1 MKGKNQKASKTL
13 LSENWPFSQ
22 SIIDLHPE
30 DSQKQMS
37 QILMSDTRNVISWDG
52 NCKIYWGNL
61 NLNFKEWIKINPKK
75 IPCASSFDIGTKIRG
90 EKFYRFINWSF
101 TFSHP
106 RLSCP
111 CPVQTWWCTTI
122 FKTFLSIV
130 QPLGRL
136 WTWPWPWPWQ
146 STKIM
151 VKEMTQ
157 QFENM
162 KPNDHRWRL
171 FMQNRSQLSI
181 LAPDQSRRK
190 ETQARPMA
198 ILLCI
203 PSLNITRPHSTSSC
217 CPVYQWTLPTFKFHY
232 KKDQSCKVHK
242 SKKTTKLK
250 HDGLEEFRSN
260 RIFDVALY
268 IQNSRRPDH
277 GSPSSFNCWGAF
289 SFLTSSLFSL
299 GFFVLIRKSCLTHL
313 WPSSKKNFRW
323 DSKTSCWT
331 ATTIST
337 HTRRS
342 SWKWSGIST
351 RS

>member
-1 MKGKNQKASKTL
+1 MLFPGTETAKYIEAIWISISKNESR
-13 LSENWPFSQ
+13 
-22 SIIDLHPE
+22 SI
-30 DSQKQMS
+30 
-37 QILMSDTRNVISWDG
+37 
-52 NCKIYWGNL
+52 
-61 NLNFKEWIKINPKK
+61 PKK
-75 IPCASSFDIGTKIRG
+75 IVRSFDIGTKIRG
-90 EKFYRFINWSF
+90 EMFYRFINWSF

-111 CPVQTWWCTTI
+111 VQTWWCSTI

-203 PSLNITRPHSTSSC
+203 PSLSITGLHSISTC
-217 CPVYQWTLPTFKFHY
+217 CPVYLWTLPTFKFPY
-232 KKDQSCKVHK
+232 KKKQSKLKSSQKQENNKIETWWLGGVPRQPHLWCYSVYSKLTPSRSWK
-242 SKKTTKLK
+242 SK
-250 HDGLEEFRSN
+250 
-260 RIFDVALY
+260 
-268 IQNSRRPDH
+268 
-277 GSPSSFNCWGAF
+277 
-289 SFLTSSLFSL
+289 FLQLLRCLLLLDFFFVFLVSLF
-299 GFFVLIRKSCLTHL
+299 
-313 WPSSKKNFRW
+313 
-323 DSKTSCWT
+323 
-331 ATTIST
+331 
-337 HTRRS
+337 
-342 SWKWSGIST
+342 
-351 RS
+351 

>member
-1 MKGKNQKASKTL
+1 
-13 LSENWPFSQ
+13 
-22 SIIDLHPE
+22 
-30 DSQKQMS
+30 
-37 QILMSDTRNVISWDG
+37 MSDTRNVISWDG
-52 NCKIYWGNL
+52 YCKIYWGNL
-61 NLNFKEWIKINPKK
+61 NLNFKEWIEINSKK
-75 IPCASSFDIGTKIRG
+75 NPCAFSFDRGAKIRG
-90 EKFYRFINWSF
+90 EMFYRFINWSF

-111 CPVQTWWCTTI
+111 VQTWWCSTI

-181 LAPDQSRRK
+181 LAPDQSLRK

-203 PSLNITRPHSTSSC
+203 PSLSITGLHSISTC
-217 CPVYQWTLPTFKFHY
+217 CPVYLWTLPTFKFPY
-232 KKDQSCKVHK
+232 KKKQSKLKSSQKQENNKIETWWLGGVPRQPHLWCYFIYSKLTPSRSWK
-242 SKKTTKLK
+242 SKFLQLLRCLLLL
-250 HDGLEEFRSN
+250 DFL
-260 RIFDVALY
+260 VV
-268 IQNSRRPDH
+268 
-277 GSPSSFNCWGAF
+277 F
-289 SFLTSSLFSL
+289 SWFL
-299 GFFVLIRKSCLTHL
+299 C
-313 WPSSKKNFRW
+313 SKKEILL
-323 DSKTSCWT
+323 DSFVAKF
-331 ATTIST
+331 
-337 HTRRS
+337 
-342 SWKWSGIST
+342 
-351 RS
+351 